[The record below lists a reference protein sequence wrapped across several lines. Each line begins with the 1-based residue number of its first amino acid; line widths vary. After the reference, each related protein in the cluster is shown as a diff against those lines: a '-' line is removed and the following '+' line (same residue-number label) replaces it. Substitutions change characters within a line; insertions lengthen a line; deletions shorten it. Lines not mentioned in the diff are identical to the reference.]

1 MRPQAKSGMETFYS
15 IEAKTLGLAKRKT
28 KRARGRG
35 QALVETAICLPL
47 LVVTLFVTLS
57 ASELY
62 RAALTAEAASA
73 EGARWAA
80 QHDDADGDQIAEHA
94 RQSVAGAENAQ
105 VEVTIADLDPQEYT
119 MHVYDREGDLR
130 DAEAMNV
137 RSGVTVKVTVS
148 ATLFGFG
155 AEPFSSTHT
164 GVRSTEGVT
173 R

>member
-1 MRPQAKSGMETFYS
+1 M
-15 IEAKTLGLAKRKT
+15 GLANRT
-28 KRARGRG
+28 NSRARWRG

-80 QHDDADGDQIAEHA
+80 QHAEAGEDQIAEHA
-94 RQSVAGAENAQ
+94 KQSVAGAEDAQ
-105 VEVTIADLDPQEYT
+105 VEVTIADLEPQEYT

-137 RSGVTVKVTVS
+137 RSGVTVKVTVN

-155 AEPFSSTHT
+155 SEPFSSTHT